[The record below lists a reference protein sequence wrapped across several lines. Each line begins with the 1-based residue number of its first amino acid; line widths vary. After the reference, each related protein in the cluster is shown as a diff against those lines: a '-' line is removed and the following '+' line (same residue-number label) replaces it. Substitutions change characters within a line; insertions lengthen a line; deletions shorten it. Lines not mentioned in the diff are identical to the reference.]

1 MGTPANRLA
10 DIYEQRNQRIGKRV
24 LLMMTRYPEPG
35 KVKTRLAAG
44 SSPAAAASIY
54 RRCAERL
61 FTAADRLAGPTQTI
75 AYIADGTDRARVS
88 DWTGARYEI
97 MTQPSGDLG
106 VRLSHGFTAS
116 FKNGAAAV
124 IIAASDVPDMDSG
137 ILEAAFVALHRHDIV
152 LGPSPDGGYYLVGL
166 NEPATELFRNIPWS
180 SGQVLEKTLH
190 AAAKMKQ
197 TVHLLPPLGDIDT
210 VTDWQDWLANRNTD
224 TINEQEYAQTI

>member
-1 MGTPANRLA
+1 
-10 DIYEQRNQRIGKRV
+10 
-24 LLMMTRYPEPG
+24 
-35 KVKTRLAAG
+35 
-44 SSPAAAASIY
+44 
-54 RRCAERL
+54 
-61 FTAADRLAGPTQTI
+61 
-75 AYIADGTDRARVS
+75 
-88 DWTGARYEI
+88 
-97 MTQPSGDLG
+97 
-106 VRLSHGFTAS
+106 
-116 FKNGAAAV
+116 
-124 IIAASDVPDMDSG
+124 MDSG